1 MPISALFSWWFLR
14 NWFINPLVH
23 KTKNPSIHEIEKKLQ
38 SKFAVKNSQ
47 YSEEKWRLEKT
58 DKDKMSI
65 KWNI

>member
-1 MPISALFSWWFLR
+1 M
-14 NWFINPLVH
+14 
-23 KTKNPSIHEIEKKLQ
+23 EKKLQ